1 MSEIT
6 ALNLGLLQQ
15 DEDFGFHNIALAEFQ
30 KCKDSKITELVNNYK
45 VKYDVFDGTMKVSG
59 GENVLS
65 YDVTR
70 LDQIRDEAYIGLKRQ
85 NNVALNDFDPVI
97 GEIARQVDIIL
108 RRNGDPT
115 ALPYLAENSAIINLV
130 QDLEAF
136 DNHEEEEQRPGEL
149 SLPASSPLDGVSLE
163 GVTNRL
169 QKIGLDRWVARL
181 KEANE
186 KFITFFTDRNSQQAT
201 LVTGATKAAR
211 QETDTAYRAVVKRLN
226 ALAEINGDADY
237 LEIINEMNRLIDRQR
252 AILATRKTL
261 NAKAAAQKKAEED
274 KKEDDK
280 KEEDKKEEETT
291 DKEKP
296 GDGGRP
302 SEL

>member
-1 MSEIT
+1 MSEIKNFDLT
-6 ALNLGLLQQ
+6 RLQQ

-30 KCKDSKITELVNNYK
+30 KCTDSKITELVNNYK
-45 VKYDVFDGTMKVSG
+45 AKYDLFDETMKVGG

-70 LDQIRDEAYIGLKRQ
+70 LDQIRDEAYVGLKRQ
-85 NNVALNDFDPVI
+85 NNVALNDFDPVNA
-97 GEIARQVDIIL
+97 EIARQADIIL

-136 DNHEEEEQRPGEL
+136 DNKQEEQRPGEL

-211 QETDTAYRAVVKRLN
+211 QETDTAYRAVVKRIN

-280 KEEDKKEEETT
+280 KEEETT

>member
-30 KCKDSKITELVNNYK
+30 KCTDSKITELVNNYK
-45 VKYDVFDGTMKVSG
+45 AKYDLFDETMKVGG

-70 LDQIRDEAYIGLKRQ
+70 LDQIRDEAYVGLKRQ
-85 NNVALNDFDPVI
+85 NNVALNDFDPVNA
-97 GEIARQVDIIL
+97 EIARQVDIIL

-280 KEEDKKEEETT
+280 KEEETT
-291 DKEKP
+291 DKEKT

>member
-30 KCKDSKITELVNNYK
+30 KCTDSKITELVNNYK
-45 VKYDVFDGTMKVSG
+45 AKYDLFDGTMKVGG

-70 LDQIRDEAYIGLKRQ
+70 LDQIRDEAYVGLKRQ
-85 NNVALNDFDPVI
+85 NNVALNDFDPVNA
-97 GEIARQVDIIL
+97 EIARQVDIIL

-136 DNHEEEEQRPGEL
+136 DNKQEEERPGEL

-226 ALAEINGDADY
+226 ALAEVNGDTDY

-261 NAKAAAQKKAEED
+261 NAKAAAQKKADED
-274 KKEDDK
+274 KKED
-280 KEEDKKEEETT
+280 DKKEEETT

-296 GDGGRP
+296 DDGGRP

>member
-30 KCKDSKITELVNNYK
+30 KCTDSKITELVNNYK
-45 VKYDVFDGTMKVSG
+45 AKYDVFDETMKVGG

-70 LDQIRDEAYIGLKRQ
+70 LDQIRDEAYVGLKRQ
-85 NNVALNDFDPVI
+85 NNVALNDFDPVNA
-97 GEIARQVDIIL
+97 EIARQVDIIL

-136 DNHEEEEQRPGEL
+136 DNKQEEERPGEL

-226 ALAEINGDADY
+226 ALAEINGDTDY

-280 KEEDKKEEETT
+280 KEEETP

>member
-30 KCKDSKITELVNNYK
+30 KCTDSKITELVNNYK
-45 VKYDVFDGTMKVSG
+45 AKYDLFDETMKVGG

-70 LDQIRDEAYIGLKRQ
+70 LDQIRDEAYVGLKRQ
-85 NNVALNDFDPVI
+85 NNVALNDFDPVNA
-97 GEIARQVDIIL
+97 EIARQVDIIL

-280 KEEDKKEEETT
+280 KEEETT

>member
-1 MSEIT
+1 MSEIK
-6 ALNLGLLQQ
+6 NFDLGHLPQ

-30 KCKDSKITELVNNYK
+30 KCTDSKITELVNNYK
-45 VKYDVFDGTMKVSG
+45 AKYDLFDGTMKVGG

-70 LDQIRDEAYIGLKRQ
+70 LDQIRDETYVGVKRQ
-85 NNVALNDFDPVI
+85 NNVALDDFDPVNA
-97 GEIARQVDIIL
+97 EIARQVDIIL

-280 KEEDKKEEETT
+280 KEEETT